1 MNIYELLHKME
12 CAERAFLSTRFLAPV
27 TAGCRVRVRIAG
39 VVCTLRVVGRPDP
52 GWAILEPLS
61 LDRARVAGRPGLRQV
76 RDYLAL
82 LPAVRLVLVAR
93 AGDSWLALPAHRDDR
108 QIAIDGTARVQ
119 LVAGGEPFQSIVAR
133 FDGSAFWFQEADR
146 RRNPALAAYL
156 RTALTGETPPNELHK
171 PGLTPEEREA
181 YGLLYQAI
189 EDARRDRVQERLAG
203 ALAHAGAE
211 LASYVEWEGAYTVTF
226 AVDGHT
232 HRSTLR
238 SDDLTVLSAGI
249 CLEGQDRRFD
259 LHSLVGVLREGQRT
273 GALVWAR

>member
-1 MNIYELLHKME
+1 MSIYELLHKME
-12 CAERAFLSTRFLAPV
+12 HAERAFLDTRFLAPV
-27 TAGCRVRVRIAG
+27 TAGRRVRVRIAG

-82 LPAVRLVLVAR
+82 LPTVRLVLVAR
-93 AGDSWLALPAHRDDR
+93 AGDSWLALPAHRGDR
-108 QIAIDGTARVQ
+108 RIAIDGTVRVQ

-133 FDGSAFWFQEADR
+133 FDGTTFWFQEADR
-146 RRNPALAAYL
+146 RRNPALGAYL
-156 RTALTGETPPNELHK
+156 RAALAAETPPDELHK

-181 YGLLYQAI
+181 YGLLYQAVQ
-189 EDARRDRVQERLAG
+189 DARRDRVQERLAG

-211 LASYVEWEGAYTVTF
+211 LASYVEREGAYTVTF
-226 AVDGHT
+226 TVDGHT

-249 CLEGQDRRFD
+249 CLEGQDRHFD
-259 LHSLVGVLREGQRT
+259 LQSLVGVLREGRRT
-273 GALVWAR
+273 GALGWAR